1 MKDHEPTPCS
11 MPINS
16 KRTLT
21 SCVSVLLPDVGP
33 VPELVNVKVG
43 MGCSTGA
50 MATIERAMLL
60 REYR

>member
-1 MKDHEPTPCS
+1 